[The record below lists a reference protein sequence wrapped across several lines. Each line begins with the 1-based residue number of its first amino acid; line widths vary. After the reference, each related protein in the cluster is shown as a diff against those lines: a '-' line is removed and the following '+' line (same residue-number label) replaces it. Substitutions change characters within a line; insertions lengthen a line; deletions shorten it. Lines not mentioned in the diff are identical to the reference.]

1 MSDTLIAMSPAAPDC
16 SAIAARLIAVR
27 QALAATAAEW
37 QRPVPRLVAVTKTQP
52 AEAIQAALAAG
63 QRHFGEN
70 RVQEAAAKWPALR
83 AACPDMELHLIG
95 PLQTNKARQAIALFD
110 VIETLDRPRLAE
122 TLAALAGEGLR
133 LPRLLIQVNI
143 GEEPQKA
150 GIAPT
155 AADTFITQCR
165 ETLKLPVTGLMA
177 IPPVD
182 QPAAP
187 YFALLAKLA
196 ARQGLQELSMGM
208 SGDWQAAVALGAT
221 EVRLGSAVFGER
233 PKPAA

>member
-1 MSDTLIAMSPAAPDC
+1 MSNSLITMAPAAPDC
-16 SAIAARLIAVR
+16 SAIAVRLSAVR
-27 QALAATAAEW
+27 AALAATAAEW
-37 QRPVPRLVAVTKTQP
+37 QRPVPRLVAVSKTQP
-52 AEAIQAALAAG
+52 AEAIQAAIAAG

-83 AACPDMELHLIG
+83 ADCPDVTLHLIG

-110 VIETLDRPRLAE
+110 VIATLDRPRLAE
-122 TLAALAGEGLR
+122 TLATLAGEGLR

-155 AADTFITQCR
+155 AADAFITQCR
-165 ETLKLPVTGLMA
+165 ETLKLPITGLMA
-177 IPPVD
+177 IPPVA

-196 ARQGLQELSMGM
+196 ARHGLQDLSMGM
-208 SGDWQAAVALGAT
+208 SGDWQSAVALGAT
-221 EVRLGSAVFGER
+221 EVRLGSAIFGER
-233 PKPAA
+233 PTPAA